1 MLPPEGTRG
10 ILWYRRVFITT
21 DRLMPAPAHDAPAH
35 AFQAPRPWWMRR
47 TALIGFFILIM
58 LPFLY
63 PAIPPLTDLP
73 GHMGQYRVEA
83 DHALSP
89 ALQQYYALH
98 WHLNGNLGADLIL
111 LPLGQLLGLEPAT
124 RILIMLVPVLTLL
137 GFFNLART
145 VHGTVPPAT
154 LFAMPLVFNTPFLFG
169 FVNYSLSMALM
180 LNAFALWLRL
190 GQSNHMALR
199 AGLFVI
205 LSPLLWLCHVY
216 GWLVLGLCATC
227 AECARLS
234 DWRWPS
240 LTRMLLRLLPLAPPF
255 VIMAFWRGDGG
266 SEHWNYNWSDKLV
279 WIAKLVCDRWMFFDI
294 ASAVF
299 LVGMLIFL
307 LRSRLMRPDPRLGYP
322 AIAMLALYCVV
333 PSAFGGGS
341 YADMRMTP
349 YIIALGFLSFRP
361 RPVAVS
367 GSAASRLR
375 FLPVLAVGFFALR
388 CLGTTASFA
397 LSATV
402 YNQAL
407 HAVAH
412 IPQGQRVAAFV
423 GRGCR
428 TGWNP
433 HRLDHLPSLALLR
446 RDAFVNDQWNIG
458 RTQVVQPIYF
468 ASTDPGFHYGQDPS
482 QIVMAQPCGPAWSL
496 DRSLAELPRERFDF
510 VWLITP
516 PAFNPHGLDGMTEVW
531 REGAQALYRIPH
543 DTSLP
548 AR

>member
-1 MLPPEGTRG
+1 MPLLFMTSSPP
-10 ILWYRRVFITT
+10 
-21 DRLMPAPAHDAPAH
+21 P
-35 AFQAPRPWWMRR
+35 PWWMRR
-47 TALIGFFILIM
+47 TALIGFLLLIL

-83 DHALSP
+83 DYALSP
-89 ALQQYYALH
+89 ALRQYYALN

-111 LPLGQLLGLEPAT
+111 LPMGHVLGLEPAT

-145 VHGTVPPAT
+145 VHGTVPATT

-180 LNAFALWLRL
+180 LNAFALWLHL
-190 GQSNHMALR
+190 GQNNRTTLR
-199 AGLFVI
+199 AGVFVV

-216 GWLVLGLCATC
+216 GWLMLGLCATC
-227 AECARLS
+227 SEYACLNNR
-234 DWRWPS
+234 RWPS
-240 LTRMLLRLLPLAPPF
+240 LARLPPKLLPLTPPLIF
-255 VIMAFWRGDGG
+255 IALWRGDGG
-266 SEHWNYNWSDKLV
+266 SEQWNYNWSDKLV

-294 ASAVF
+294 TSAVF
-299 LVGMLIFL
+299 LVGIMIFL
-307 LRSRLMRPDPRLGYP
+307 LRSRHMHADPRLGYP
-322 AIAMLALYCVV
+322 ALAMLLLYCVV
-333 PSAFGGGS
+333 PSAFAGGS

-349 YIIALGFLSFRP
+349 YIAALGFLAFRP
-361 RPVAVS
+361 RPMTI
-367 GSAASRLR
+367 GDISASCLR
-375 FLPVLAVGFFALR
+375 FLPILAVGFFTLR
-388 CLGTTASFA
+388 CLGTAASFT
-397 LSATV
+397 LSATA
-402 YNQAL
+402 YDHAL

-446 RDAFVNDQWNIG
+446 RNAFVNDQWNIG

-468 ASTDPGFHYGQDPS
+468 AHADSNSHYGQDPS
-482 QIVMAQPCGPAWSL
+482 QIVTAQDCGQAWSL

-516 PAFNPHGLDGMTEVW
+516 PAFNPHRLDGMTEVW
-531 REGAQALYRIPH
+531 REGAQVLYRIPH
-543 DTSLP
+543 DMSFP
-548 AR
+548 AH